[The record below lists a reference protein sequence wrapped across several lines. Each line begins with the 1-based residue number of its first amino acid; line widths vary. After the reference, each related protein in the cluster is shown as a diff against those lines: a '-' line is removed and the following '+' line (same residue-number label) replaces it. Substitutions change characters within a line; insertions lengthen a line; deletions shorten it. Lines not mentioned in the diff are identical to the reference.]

1 MQELVKVIETF
12 LSKGEELLSKRN
24 LYIMSTKRISGIYII
39 TNKVNGK
46 IYIGESLDI
55 YRRWHKEHIPQLRK
69 GCHYNTSLQEDFNKY
84 GEENFDFDILERY
97 SEDNPIMTKARIL
110 ILESYFL
117 TAFKDS
123 GISTYN
129 SENTLVEILRGNKI
143 PPEGNVVI
151 DVIVHTLKEFNI
163 KDCEGFAYFDK
174 KKTLKSIL
182 SEHIKTKSG
191 ETITSL
197 LNEFISYVNNN
208 GEKEDN
214 YIYRHSFTY
223 TLNGKINKIVIEEIQ
238 DDTVKDIERLA
249 ILFSEHKMQEEIK
262 KKTTTTS
269 IYIPISNGEVKFS
282 LLFKEFSEEG
292 ILPSNYDYQKVRE
305 YLVGLDIISIKDM
318 ESNGASKRV
327 TFATDNALNKGIL
340 RIVGSKLYGS
350 ELTYSYVFT
359 KYGVDYM
366 RNIFTNLDEKTRIGL
381 FSQGD
386 IA

>member
-1 MQELVKVIETF
+1 M
-12 LSKGEELLSKRN
+12 SKTN
-24 LYIMSTKRISGIYII
+24 LYIMSTKRVSGIYII

-69 GCHYNTSLQEDFNKY
+69 GCHYNTGLQEDFNKY
-84 GEENFDFDILERY
+84 GEGNFDFDILERY
-97 SEDNPIMTKARIL
+97 SEDNPIVTKARIL

-129 SENTLVEILRGNKI
+129 SENTLVEILRGNKV

-174 KKTLKSIL
+174 KITLKSVL
-182 SEHIKTKSG
+182 SEHIKPKKTGETMTSLMSEFVSYINNSG
-191 ETITSL
+191 E
-197 LNEFISYVNNN
+197 
-208 GEKEDN
+208 KQDN
-214 YIYRHSFTY
+214 YIYRHCFTC
-223 TLNGKINKIVIEEIQ
+223 TLNGKTNKVVIEEIQ
-238 DDTVKDIERLA
+238 DDKVKDIERLA
-249 ILFSEHKMQEEIK
+249 ILFSEHKRKEEIK
-262 KKTTTTS
+262 KKAITTS
-269 IYIPISNGEVKFS
+269 VYLPISNGEVKFS
-282 LLFKEFSEEG
+282 NLFKEFSEEG
-292 ILPSNYDYQKVRE
+292 ILPDNYDYQKIRE

-318 ESNGASKRV
+318 KSNGASKRV

-381 FSQGD
+381 FSQGGV
-386 IA
+386 A